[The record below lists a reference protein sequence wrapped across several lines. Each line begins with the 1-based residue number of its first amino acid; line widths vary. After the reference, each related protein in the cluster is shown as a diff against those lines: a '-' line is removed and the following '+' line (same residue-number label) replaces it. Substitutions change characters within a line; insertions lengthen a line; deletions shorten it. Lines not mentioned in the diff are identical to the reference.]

1 MDKQVVLGIDP
12 GLKGGL
18 CFFDITDG
26 EYELLPMPLIKIPTK
41 KERKV
46 KDLTKKE
53 KEARK
58 NGEKFYVMKQEIHT
72 NYIANLMRIHKPT
85 LTILEKAYYP
95 LGQRNDTTAERY
107 GELRG
112 LIKQHHLTKNY
123 EIVTPQ
129 TWKGYYQIGADKD
142 EAIAL
147 AELISP
153 KIELRPTPRSKPS
166 DGLAEAFLIALYG
179 KHLLESQDIY
189 NL

>member
-1 MDKQVVLGIDP
+1 MDKQVILGIDP

-18 CFFDITDG
+18 CFFNITDG
-26 EYELLPMPLIKIPTK
+26 EYELLPMPLMKVPTK

-46 KDLTKKE
+46 KSLTKKE

-72 NYIANLMRIHKPT
+72 NYIANLMRIHQPV
-85 LTILEKAYYP
+85 LTVLEKAYYP

-112 LIKQHHLTKNY
+112 LVKQYWLSKDY
-123 EIVTPQ
+123 EIITPQ
-129 TWKGYYQIGADKD
+129 KWKGYHDISADKD
-142 EAIAL
+142 EAIRL
-147 AELISP
+147 AELLSP
-153 KIELRPTPRSKPS
+153 KIDLRPTPRSKPS

-179 KHLLESQDIY
+179 KHLFENKSKDLV
-189 NL
+189 